1 MISHPSVATGH
12 PKENVAA
19 WVKITRHLNSIG
31 IARSMKAWYQTWKDL
46 KTRIRSR
53 VHAKNPSWD
62 LHGFRQRKLRTLL
75 GMSPRDRQ
83 TDPETDIDQPET
95 DGETIEEYSKPESEV
110 AVAPRAPSPRSVL
123 YNLAEI
129 LARDSPK
136 NEKRE
141 TNKKSTPQTSVS
153 NETNDILREL
163 VLELKRSNELKAEQ
177 NCHLK
182 DILQQLKTPT
192 CTHTSQHTDIPP
204 TDDSQTDNALD
215 VEKLEDTLDHVTE
228 DQCNGVA
235 NDEEPAEDAPAPVIR
250 PVALSS
256 LTSIDTPGSQY
267 KRVKVQSIVKG
278 EPRTMARRIIRLKDG
293 SVLLMPTNMKAQ
305 AKPNQCK
312 DGDQLYVVCARKR
325 R

>member
-1 MISHPSVATGH
+1 MISHPNVATRH
-12 PKENVAA
+12 PKENVPA

-31 IARSMKAWYQTWKDL
+31 TARSMKAWWQTWKDL
-46 KTRIRSR
+46 KNRIRSR
-53 VHAKNPSWD
+53 VHAKNRSCGWD
-62 LHGFRQRKLRTLL
+62 LHGFRQRKLRILL
-75 GMSPRDRQ
+75 GMTPRDRQ

-95 DGETIEEYSKPESEV
+95 DGETLEEYSKPESEV

-129 LARDSPK
+129 LARNSPK
-136 NEKRE
+136 NENRE
-141 TNKKSTPQTSVS
+141 TNKKSTPETSVS

-182 DILQQLKTPT
+182 DMLQQLKTPT
-192 CTHTSQHTDIPP
+192 CTHTSQHTDIPTP

-215 VEKLEDTLDHVTE
+215 VQKQEDTLDHVTE

-235 NDEEPAEDAPAPVIR
+235 NDEEPAGRAPAPVIR

-256 LTSIDTPGSQY
+256 LTSTDTPGPQY

-293 SVLLMPTNMKAQ
+293 SVLLMPTNMKTQ
-305 AKPNQCK
+305 ADK